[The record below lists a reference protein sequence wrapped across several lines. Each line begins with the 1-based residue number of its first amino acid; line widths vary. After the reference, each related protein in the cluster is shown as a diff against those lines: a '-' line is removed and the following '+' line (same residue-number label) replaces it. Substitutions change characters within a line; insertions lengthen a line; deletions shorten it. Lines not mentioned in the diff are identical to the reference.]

1 MEQAIVT
8 EKEMLISALCIKRYF
23 PDDMGGAQA
32 LKRMHQEEM
41 IKPARIKT
49 MKMVTNTIAGQ
60 QSGNVKIKFF
70 RISKVEKEIDRALS
84 GQSKYFATTET
95 RIKFKRLKEV
105 IELMKK
111 DKDNKDIE
119 WK

>member
-1 MEQAIVT
+1 MEQAIIA

-32 LKRMHQEEM
+32 LKKMHQKEM
-41 IKPARIKT
+41 IKPEKKKT

-60 QSGNVKIKFF
+60 QSGNVRTKFI

>member
-1 MEQAIVT
+1 MEQTIKI

-49 MKMVTNTIAGQ
+49 VRMVTNTITGQ

-70 RISKVEKEIDRALS
+70 RISKVEREIDRALS
-84 GQSKYFATTET
+84 GQSKYFATAET

>member
-49 MKMVTNTIAGQ
+49 VRMVTNIITGQ

-70 RISKVEKEIDRALS
+70 RISKVEKEIERALS
-84 GQSKYFATTET
+84 GQSKYFATAET